1 MKKGYVLFTTLTL
14 IVAGVFS
21 LITKTEALTVP
32 YGFIFLYD
40 MKQGSTLTDVKYLQE
55 VLNSDIRTAVTDT
68 GFGSPGNETT
78 FFGEKTKN
86 AVIRFQELYAADILT
101 PNNLVVGTGF
111 VGQSTRN
118 KLNSLIES
126 VHSDNN
132 SNDTYSNTSSDSE
145 ETKEKTKK
153 QKNKVS
159 GDTKTSIF
167 TDNDINSSNPQ
178 RPTLTDI
185 SPLKVTKSTQKITLT
200 GTNFSTVNNVLY
212 GTIGDMP
219 YATSTDGTSI
229 TFSLNDFSGFS
240 QAKDLYAG
248 YTVNIYI
255 KVQNSNGLSDTYAVV
270 SYDFPAKSSN
280 TLQND
285 IYIDTTTCTTC
296 DANQATAN
304 QIETEQ
310 SKIAADNKKKSDS
323 ASSQSKSSGITSSI
337 ADIDKLMWALS
348 PQGLIIRLIG
358 GDKAFDTVY
367 QYSPSGM
374 LLGGGSSSDDGA
386 YAAVFGGAAGG
397 SLLSGSSGASGGSTG
412 SAGNIDYF
420 GGNITQVTY
429 CTCSAGVLLYIQDKV
444 TNSQK
449 QLVYQYGAS
458 QLRANYNV
466 FTTGPNVIGGFY
478 QGGTCQVYSGNSC
491 TSEGSPQGTIDYI
504 RGIGTSLE

>member
-1 MKKGYVLFTTLTL
+1 MKKGYLLVITLSLL
-14 IVAGVFS
+14 ITGVFS
-21 LITKTEALTVP
+21 LVHTTQALTAP

-40 MKQGSTLTDVKYLQE
+40 MKQGTTLTDVKYLQE
-55 VLNSDIRTAVTDT
+55 ILNSDSRTQVTDT

-78 FFGEKTKN
+78 YFGEKTKN
-86 AVIRFQELYAADILT
+86 AVIRFQELYASDILT
-101 PNNLVVGTGF
+101 PNNLAVGTGF

-118 KLNSLIES
+118 KLNSLIETING
-126 VHSDNN
+126 NN
-132 SNDTYSNTSSDSE
+132 STENNSTNSSDSE
-145 ETKEKTKK
+145 STQEKPSK
-153 QKNKVS
+153 QKTKVS

-185 SPLKVTKSTQKITLT
+185 SPLKVSKPTQKITLT

-212 GTIGDMP
+212 GTIGDMK

-248 YTVNIYI
+248 YTINIYI
-255 KVQNSNGLSDTYAVV
+255 KVQNANGLSDTYAVV
-270 SYDFPAKSSN
+270 SYAFPAQAHN
-280 TLQND
+280 TAQNE

-296 DANQATAN
+296 AANQATAN

-310 SKIAADNKKKSDS
+310 AKIAAENKKKSES

-374 LLGGGSSSDDGA
+374 LLGGGSSSGGA
-386 YAAVFGGAAGG
+386 YGAVFGGAAGG
-397 SLLSGSSGASGGSTG
+397 SSAGGGGGAGGTSGGT
-412 SAGNIDYF
+412 GNIDFF

-449 QLVYQYGAS
+449 QLVYQYGSS

-466 FTTGPNVIGGFY
+466 FSTGPNVIGGFY
-478 QGGTCQVYSGNSC
+478 QGGICEVYSGNSC
-491 TSEGSPQGTIDYI
+491 SSEGSPQGTIDYI